1 MTYLKGHYLQLKA
14 NDIVDRLERKKIVN
28 RETNKNNSFANV
40 IK

>member
-1 MTYLKGHYLQLKA
+1 MGHYLQLRA

-28 RETNKNNSFANV
+28 KEINKNSSFTKVV